1 MDKQDNVVT
10 HNELLLSLKKEWNDV
25 FCSNRDRPRDYHTKK
40 SEKNKYHM
48 ISLMC
53 RNLKYDTNEL
63 IYEIE
68 TDSQTDNRLVAAK
81 GEDGW
86 MVSLTL
92 VDANCVY

>member
-1 MDKQDNVVT
+1 
-10 HNELLLSLKKEWNDV
+10 
-25 FCSNRDRPRDYHTKK
+25 
-40 SEKNKYHM
+40 M

-68 TDSQTDNRLVAAK
+68 TDLQTENRLVVAK

-86 MVSLTL
+86 MVSLSL
-92 VDANCVY
+92 VDTNCIY